1 LVTKNWSLNNI
12 FLVVWSLRSNKEILN
27 FFLSYEAYAK
37 DILKKNKMKDCNM
50 VTMPMKLGMTL
61 SRFEGR
67 MNIIVNTTN

>member
-1 LVTKNWSLNNI
+1 
-12 FLVVWSLRSNKEILN
+12 
-27 FFLSYEAYAK
+27 
-37 DILKKNKMKDCNM
+37 MKDCNM